1 MVLIF
6 AYTNIIIAFII
17 SIIVFYSIGKKYI
30 ISFVVFIVISI
41 FPYFDLLLQDNLR
54 KFCDTFG
61 LLNNQIYEYP
71 QKNKQNKFESLSL
84 GTVSYYSSISNIKDN
99 DINNIKKEYE
109 NILKNNIKYL
119 EFTLNQNN
127 QTKIFQF
134 FMNDEK
140 VEYRILEKSEAKY
153 IVESQL
159 YNLMVAN
166 IEYFKVIDIQRN
178 KELAQFSSFYRKKFD
193 FLNIDGINTFRQFWY
208 VAQFGKDNIDYSSST
223 ISLYTIIK
231 KVFKE

>member
-71 QKNKQNKFESLSL
+71 QKNK
-84 GTVSYYSSISNIKDN
+84 
-99 DINNIKKEYE
+99 
-109 NILKNNIKYL
+109 
-119 EFTLNQNN
+119 
-127 QTKIFQF
+127 
-134 FMNDEK
+134 
-140 VEYRILEKSEAKY
+140 
-153 IVESQL
+153 
-159 YNLMVAN
+159 
-166 IEYFKVIDIQRN
+166 
-178 KELAQFSSFYRKKFD
+178 
-193 FLNIDGINTFRQFWY
+193 
-208 VAQFGKDNIDYSSST
+208 
-223 ISLYTIIK
+223 
-231 KVFKE
+231 

>member
-1 MVLIF
+1 
-6 AYTNIIIAFII
+6 
-17 SIIVFYSIGKKYI
+17 
-30 ISFVVFIVISI
+30 
-41 FPYFDLLLQDNLR
+41 
-54 KFCDTFG
+54 
-61 LLNNQIYEYP
+61 
-71 QKNKQNKFESLSL
+71 
-84 GTVSYYSSISNIKDN
+84 
-99 DINNIKKEYE
+99 
-109 NILKNNIKYL
+109 
-119 EFTLNQNN
+119 
-127 QTKIFQF
+127 
-134 FMNDEK
+134 MNDEK